1 MKTAKS
7 FDISK
12 HVVMEA
18 FSKVKENRGAAGVD
32 GESIAAFEENL
43 KDNLYT
49 IWNRMSSGSYFPPP
63 VRMVEIPKKGGGTR
77 MLGVASVSD
86 RVAQTVVK
94 IYLEPEIEPHF
105 CEDSYGYR
113 PGKSA
118 LDAVGKARTRC
129 WQYNWC
135 IDLDIQKF
143 FDTIDRDLLMR
154 AVRKHTDC
162 PWILLYIERWL
173 KAPLQ
178 MSKGEQRVMERG
190 VFQGNVISPL
200 LANLFLH
207 YAFDVW
213 LKRNFPNNPY
223 ERYADDALV
232 HCRSYEQAERL
243 RQEIETRL
251 SECGL
256 TLHPEKTKIVY
267 CKDENRQGQHQH
279 EKFNF
284 LGYTFRARRMKN
296 RKGEHFVGFGPAI
309 SNEAKKSIQQTVR
322 HWKIHLKS
330 DKKLEDIAYMFN
342 ATIHG
347 WMNYYGEYY
356 KSEMYPIFQHLNH
369 ILARWSTRKYKKLRG
384 SRRRAH
390 HWLGRIAQRE
400 PKLFAHWKWV
410 KPSNDQT
417 IRAV

>member
-1 MKTAKS
+1 MESTKS

-18 FSKVKENRGAAGVD
+18 FERVKANKGAAGVD

-94 IYLEPEIEPHF
+94 LYLEPKIEPHF

-118 LDAVGKARTRC
+118 LDAVGKARERC
-129 WQYNWC
+129 WQYDWC
-135 IDLDIQKF
+135 LDLDIQKF

-178 MSKGEQRVMERG
+178 MSNSEQRVMERG

-207 YAFDVW
+207 YALDIW
-213 LKRNFPNNPY
+213 LKRKFPNIPY
-223 ERYADDALV
+223 ERYADDAVV
-232 HCRSYEQAERL
+232 HCRSYAQAKYLWEKIDERL
-243 RQEIETRL
+243 T
-251 SECGL
+251 ECGL
-256 TLHPEKTKIVY
+256 RLHPEKTKIVY
-267 CKDENRQGQHQH
+267 CKDGKRQGSYQH

-284 LGYTFRARRMKN
+284 LGYTFRARRVKN
-296 RKGEHFVGFGPAI
+296 HRGELFVGFGPAI
-309 SNEAKKSIQQTVR
+309 SNDAKKSIRQTIRKWSV
-322 HWKIHLKS
+322 HLRS
-330 DKKLEDIAYMFN
+330 DKELEDIAHMFN
-342 ATIHG
+342 AVLQG
-347 WMNYYGEYY
+347 WINYYGKYY
-356 KSEMYPIFQHLNH
+356 KSEMYPIFQHLNC
-369 ILARWSTRKYKKLRG
+369 ILARWATRKYKKFRNH
-384 SRRRAH
+384 RRRAQ
-390 HWLGRIAQRE
+390 HWLGKIAQRE
-400 PKLFAHWKWV
+400 PKLFAHWRWV
-410 KPSNDQT
+410 KPTND
-417 IRAV
+417 